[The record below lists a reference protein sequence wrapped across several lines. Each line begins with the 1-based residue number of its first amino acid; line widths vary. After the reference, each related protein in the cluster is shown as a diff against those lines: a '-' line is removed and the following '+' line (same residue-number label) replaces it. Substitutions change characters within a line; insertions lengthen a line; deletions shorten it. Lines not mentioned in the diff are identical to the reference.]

1 MAAGPSRPLSGFRAH
16 EQLSRALLGF
26 ISVLVHPG
34 SSITQGLEGQREWA
48 ERMGGGGVL
57 SPPSWLKQQW
67 WLHC

>member
-34 SSITQGLEGQREWA
+34 SSITQGLEGQRE
-48 ERMGGGGVL
+48 
-57 SPPSWLKQQW
+57 
-67 WLHC
+67 